1 MPVVLTCPRG
11 HQWQSAGGEPTCPV
25 CGLAAAPADVRTL
38 TFAAPPPGQT
48 TAPGATAPNGLS
60 TTAGRQP
67 DASATL
73 ILPAGAAGPAPHGP
87 HVPGYELLE
96 ELGRGGMGVVFKARQ
111 LGLQR
116 TVALK
121 MILAGGLAG
130 ATDRARFK
138 AEAEAVARLHHPNI
152 VQIYEVGEAEGC
164 PFFSLEYVDGGS
176 LDRKLRGAPQPPRPA
191 AYLVRSLAHA
201 AHYAHQHGI
210 VHRDLK
216 PVNILLASAAE
227 GGPADSVHAEGPVAA
242 RTYGVAK
249 IADFGLAKDLAADLV
264 QTQSG
269 SILGTPSYMAPEQ
282 AEGHVHA
289 IGPWT
294 DVYALGAILYEM
306 LTGKPPFR
314 GATAVETLSLVVH
327 HEPVKPTHLQPKTDR
342 DLETICLK
350 CLQKEPKKRYASAQ
364 ELADDL
370 GRFLDDQPIRARPAG
385 RLERAWKWARRRP
398 TAAAL
403 VTVSAL
409 ALVALAAGGAVHNA
423 KLARAVR
430 LAEDRA
436 EESRQTLV
444 RLNVANGTGLV
455 GAGDGFAA
463 LPWFTEALRLD
474 AGREGMHRRRIA
486 AALHAYPRL
495 AAVWAHDGGVND
507 ARFSP
512 DGRTVATASDDGR
525 VRLWDLGGGGLA
537 RELPHGGPVNLAVFS
552 GDGRLLASAGEDG
565 TVRVWEVA
573 SGKPVTPALA
583 HGGPVTALGLSP
595 GGKLLVSAGSGRA
608 ARLWDVMTGKERA
621 ALKHDGEVRDAAF
634 SPDGK
639 RLVTA
644 GADGTAR
651 LWSASGEAGTVLP
664 HPGAVNGAAFSSD
677 GKRLVTA
684 CADGT
689 ARTWDVA
696 TGREAG
702 PPLRHGHAVLRAA
715 FSPDGARVVTACADH
730 AACVWDVATGR
741 EVGRPMRHASELK
754 VVAFSPEGAR
764 VVTAGDDNV
773 ARVWAA
779 SDGRPLTPPLRHNGT
794 ANAAAFSP
802 DGRHLVVAS
811 DDGTARLWDLAVSQ
825 HRRAAG
831 RPAPPQA
838 TGPAADAP
846 LAVSPD
852 GALLVRREGA
862 SAARLYEAGTGKARG
877 RALQHGQTVL
887 AAAFSPDGRRVVT
900 ASRDRTARVWDAEG
914 EPVTPPLPHAS
925 EVNSAGFSP
934 DGGRVLTTA
943 DDNTARVWGA
953 ETGELLL
960 PPLRHQG
967 TVVHACFSPD
977 GRMVA
982 TASRDRTARAWDAAT
997 GEALTPPLRHPWAV
1011 RRAEFGPAGDRLVT
1025 TGPDGTAWEW
1035 GLGRDERPV
1044 EDLILLAQLL
1054 SGSRVEK
1061 RGTMPL
1067 SAAEQARAWQELRG
1081 RYPETFTAPPE
1092 EVRAWGHELDALRRE
1107 AEAATKAARAGP

>member
-1 MPVVLTCPRG
+1 MAAVLTCPRG
-11 HQWQSAGGEPTCPV
+11 HQWEATGAEPACPV
-25 CGLAAAPADVRTL
+25 CGLAPAPADGRTL
-38 TFAAPPPGQT
+38 TFAGPTAAPD
-48 TAPGATAPNGLS
+48 ATAPNGPA
-60 TTAGRQP
+60 TTAGRPP
-67 DASATL
+67 D
-73 ILPAGAAGPAPHGP
+73 GAAPEGP
-87 HVPGYELLE
+87 HVPGYEVLS
-96 ELGRGGMGVVFKARQ
+96 ELGRGGMGVVYKARQ
-111 LGLQR
+111 LGLHR

-121 MILAGGLAG
+121 MILSGGLAG
-130 ATDRARFK
+130 ASDRARFK

-164 PFFSLEYVDGGS
+164 PYFSLEYVDGGS
-176 LDRKLRGAPQPPRPA
+176 LDRKLRGAPQPPRQA
-191 AYLVRSLAHA
+191 AYLVRGLAHA
-201 AHYAHQHGI
+201 VHYAHQHGI

-216 PVNILLASAAE
+216 PVNILLASATE
-227 GGPADSVHAEGPVAA
+227 GGPADSVHAEGPTVA
-242 RTYGVAK
+242 RTYGVPK
-249 IADFGLAKDLAADLV
+249 IADFGLAKDLAQDLV

-282 AEGHVHA
+282 AEGHVHS

-314 GATAVETLSLVVH
+314 GATAIETLSLVVH

-385 RLERAWKWARRRP
+385 RAERAWKWARRRP
-398 TAAAL
+398 AAAAL
-403 VTVSAL
+403 VAVSAL
-409 ALVALAAGGAVHNA
+409 AALALAAGGAVYNA
-423 KLARAVR
+423 RLARALR

-444 RLNVANGTGLV
+444 RLHVANGTGLV
-455 GAGDGFAA
+455 ESGDGFAA

-495 AAVWAHDGGVND
+495 AALWAHGGAVND

-512 DGRTVATASDDGR
+512 DGRTVATAADDGL
-525 VRLWDLGGGGLA
+525 VRLRDAAGGRLVH
-537 RELPHGGPVNLAVFS
+537 ELPHGGPVEQAVFS
-552 GDGRLLASAGEDG
+552 GDGRLLATAAQDG
-565 TVRVWEVA
+565 TARVWEAA
-573 SGKPVTPALA
+573 SGRPVTPPLA
-583 HGGPVTALGLSP
+583 HGGPVGSVALSP
-595 GGKLLVSAGSGRA
+595 DGRLLVTTGSGPA
-608 ARLWDVMTGKERA
+608 ARLWDVTAGKERA
-621 ALKHDGEVRDAAF
+621 ALKHDGEVRDVAF
-634 SPDGK
+634 SRDSK
-639 RLVTA
+639 WVVTA

-651 LWSASGEAGTVLP
+651 LWGAAAGAPGLVLR
-664 HPGAVNGAAFSSD
+664 HPEEVNGAAFSGD
-677 GKRLVTA
+677 GKRLVAA

-689 ARTWDVA
+689 ARVWDVG

-702 PPLRHGHAVLRAA
+702 PPLRHGQAVTRAA

-730 AACVWDVATGR
+730 AARVWDVKGR
-741 EVGRPMRHASELK
+741 AVGRPMRHESDLK
-754 VVAFSPEGAR
+754 AAAFSPEGAR
-764 VVTAGDDNV
+764 VVTASDDNV

-779 SDGRPLTPPLRHNGT
+779 ADGRPLTPPLRHNGT
-794 ANAAAFSP
+794 VNAAAFSP
-802 DGRHLVVAS
+802 DGRHLAVAS
-811 DDGTARLWDLAVSQ
+811 DDGTVRVWDLAVGQ
-825 HRRAAG
+825 HRLAG
-831 RPAPPQA
+831 ERPPPANA

-862 SAARLYEAGTGKARG
+862 SAARLYEAGTGQARG
-877 RALQHGQTVL
+877 RPLEHRQAVL

-900 ASRDRTARVWDAEG
+900 ASRDRTARVWDAATG
-914 EPVTPPLPHAS
+914 EPVTPPLEHAS
-925 EVNSAGFSP
+925 EVNSACFSP
-934 DGGRVLTTA
+934 DGRRVLTTA

-953 ETGELLL
+953 ASGELLL

-967 TVVHACFSPD
+967 TVVHAAFSAD
-977 GRMVA
+977 GRLVA
-982 TASRDRTARAWDAAT
+982 TASRDGTARAWDAAT

-1011 RRAEFGPAGDRLVT
+1011 RRAEFAPAGDRLVT
-1025 TGPDGTAWEW
+1025 TGPGGTAWEW
-1035 GLGRDERPV
+1035 GLGRDDRPV
-1044 EDLILLAQLL
+1044 EDLVLLAQML

-1067 SAAEQARAWQELRG
+1067 GAAEQARAWEELRG
-1081 RYPETFTAPPE
+1081 RYPEAFTASPA
-1092 EVRAWGHELDALRRE
+1092 EVRAWGRELEALRKE
-1107 AEAATKAARAGP
+1107 AEAATQAARTGR